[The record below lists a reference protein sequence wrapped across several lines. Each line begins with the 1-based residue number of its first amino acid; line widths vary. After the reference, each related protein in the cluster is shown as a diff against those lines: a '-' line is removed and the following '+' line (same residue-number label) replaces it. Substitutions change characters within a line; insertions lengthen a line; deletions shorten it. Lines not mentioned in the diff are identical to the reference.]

1 MPLLRHCITLLAK
14 PLCLL
19 DQYGISCVGLC
30 EQPFLCPQICTRTN
44 KDALKATQ
52 SISSVH

>member
-1 MPLLRHCITLLAK
+1 MPLLRHCIMHLGK

-19 DQYGISCVGLC
+19 DQYGASCVGLC
-30 EQPFLCPQICTRTN
+30 DQPFFCPQICTSKN
-44 KDALKATQ
+44 KEALKATQ